1 MEKSSKIVPNEGK
14 GPVTLTGI
22 IAVDADLGATGK
34 AINGANTP
42 HKSQAPPGLAL
53 VVFAKLDKK
62 SAEAATKA
70 LGKVKGVDSKQS
82 KADAKKGQI
91 SVSIA
96 GKEKVTV
103 AGILAALKDAGVK
116 ASLTEVK
123 D

>member
-1 MEKSSKIVPNEGK
+1 MEKSSNIVPNGGK
-14 GPVTLTGI
+14 GPVTVTGI

-53 VVFAKLDKK
+53 VVFAELDEK

-70 LGKVKGVDSKQS
+70 LGKVKGVDAKQS

-116 ASLTEVK
+116 ASLTKVK